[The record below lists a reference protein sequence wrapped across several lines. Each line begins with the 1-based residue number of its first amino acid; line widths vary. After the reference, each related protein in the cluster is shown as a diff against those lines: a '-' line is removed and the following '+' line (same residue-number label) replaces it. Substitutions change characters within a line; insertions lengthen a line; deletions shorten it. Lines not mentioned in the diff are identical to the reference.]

1 MGVFFKTEKRSLSS
15 RSSSM
20 MDVITNSDGSVTINF
35 DGETALEQ
43 SDVFTAIK
51 ILSGDIAASKFKFV
65 DDDGDHQ
72 KLYLLNEQPNNS
84 MTHYSFMFATIAQL
98 LLSGNS
104 FAIIHVDHLEF
115 VKPSQIVIY
124 EDTETGELRYEYTN
138 KAGTSYKVE
147 SSEMLHFKYVTVNG
161 KTGISPL
168 DSLKTELSM
177 LDNGNKM
184 LSSFFKKGIQAGG
197 VLKLNK
203 GALNNTSK
211 KQIKQDFEEVN
222 SGASNANSVIVLD
235 DTQEFKQFEINTD
248 ILKMIQNNVYS
259 TKQIAKAFGIPLSR
273 FGMELVNS
281 KDDSANDVYVSSTL
295 RMLSCMITDEILIKL
310 GISVELD
317 FSTLTGDDLNSR
329 MDKAMTKGN
338 GGDGFLLINEVRRY
352 YGQPEIAEGNK
363 LYTKTSSTRGG
374 GGNGNGNSEPNSDSI
389 NGQSN
394 N

>member
-1 MGVFFKTEKRSLSS
+1 MGLFFKTEKRSLSS
-15 RSSSM
+15 RSESM
-20 MDVITNSDGSVTINF
+20 LDFITNADGSVTINF

-65 DDDGDHQ
+65 DEKNTNLQ
-72 KLYLLNEQPNNS
+72 KLDLLNAKPNPS
-84 MTHYSFMFATIAQL
+84 MTPYSFMFATIAQM

-104 FAIIHVDHLEF
+104 FAIIHEDWLEF
-115 VKPSQIVIY
+115 AKPSQVVVY
-124 EDTETGELRYEYTN
+124 EDLETGLLRYEYTN
-138 KAGTSYKVE
+138 KAGTSYKVD

-168 DSLKTELSM
+168 DALKTELSM

-203 GALNNTSK
+203 GALNNSSK

-273 FGMELVNS
+273 FGMELVNT
-281 KDDSANDVYVSSTL
+281 KDDAANDVYVSSTL
-295 RMLSCMITDEILIKL
+295 RALSRMITDELFIKL
-310 GISVELD
+310 GINVELD
-317 FSTLTGDDLNSR
+317 FSTLTGQDMASR
-329 MDKAMTKGN
+329 MNKAMDGGN
-338 GGDGFLLINEVRRY
+338 GGDGYLLVNEIRKY
-352 YGQPEIAEGNK
+352 YGLADIPGGNVI
-363 LYTKTSSTRGG
+363 YTKTTARGG
-374 GGNGNGNSEPNSDSI
+374 VNNGNGNSEPSGSSI
-389 NGQSN
+389 RGEPND
-394 N
+394 

>member
-1 MGVFFKTEKRSLSS
+1 MGLFFKSEKRSLSS
-15 RSSSM
+15 RSESM
-20 MDVITNSDGSVTINF
+20 LDFITNADGSVTINF

-65 DDDGDHQ
+65 DEKNTNLQ
-72 KLYLLNEQPNNS
+72 KLDLLNAKPNPS
-84 MTHYSFMFATIAQL
+84 MTPYSFMFATIAQM

-104 FAIIHVDHLEF
+104 FAIIHEDWLEF
-115 VKPSQIVIY
+115 AKPSQVVVY
-124 EDTETGELRYEYTN
+124 EDLETGLLRYEYTN
-138 KAGTSYKVE
+138 KAGTSYKVD

-168 DSLKTELSM
+168 DALKTELSM

-203 GALNNTSK
+203 GALNNSSK

-273 FGMELVNS
+273 FGMELVNT
-281 KDDSANDVYVSSTL
+281 KDDAANDVYVSSTL
-295 RMLSCMITDEILIKL
+295 RALSRMITDELFIKL
-310 GISVELD
+310 GINVELD
-317 FSTLTGDDLNSR
+317 FSTLTGQDMASR
-329 MDKAMTKGN
+329 MNKAMDGGN
-338 GGDGFLLINEVRRY
+338 GGDGYLLVNEIRNY
-352 YGQPEIAEGNK
+352 YGLADIPGGNVI
-363 LYTKTSSTRGG
+363 YTKTTARGG
-374 GGNGNGNSEPNSDSI
+374 VNNGNGNSEPSGSSI
-389 NGQSN
+389 RGEPYD
-394 N
+394 

>member
-1 MGVFFKTEKRSLSS
+1 MLDFISTVNGNT
-15 RSSSM
+15 
-20 MDVITNSDGSVTINF
+20 TINF

-43 SDVFTAIK
+43 SDVFTAVK
-51 ILSGDIAASKFKFV
+51 ILAGDIAASKFKFS
-65 DDDGDHQ
+65 DNKQADIR
-72 KLYLLNEQPNNS
+72 KLDMLNKYPNAS
-84 MTHYSFMFATIAQL
+84 MTPYSFMFATIAQM

-104 FAIIHVDHLEF
+104 FAIIHEDWLEF
-115 VKPSQIVIY
+115 AKPSQVVVY
-124 EDTETGELRYEYTN
+124 EDLETGVLRYEYTN
-138 KAGTSYKVE
+138 KAGTSYKVD

-168 DSLKTELSM
+168 DALKTELSM

-203 GALNNTSK
+203 GTLNNKSK

-273 FGMELVNS
+273 FGMELVNT
-281 KDDSANDVYVSSTL
+281 KDDAANDVYVSSTL
-295 RMLSCMITDEILIKL
+295 RALSRMITDELFVKL
-310 GISVELD
+310 GINVELD
-317 FSTLTGDDLNSR
+317 FSTLTGQDMASR
-329 MDKAMTKGN
+329 MNKAMDGGN
-338 GGDGFLLINEVRRY
+338 GGDGYLLVNEIRNY
-352 YGQPEIAEGNK
+352 YGLADIPGGDII
-363 LYTKTSSTRGG
+363 YTKTTAKGG
-374 GGNGNGNSEPNSDSI
+374 VNSGNGNSEPSGSSI
-389 NGQSN
+389 RGEPDD
-394 N
+394 

>member
-1 MGVFFKTEKRSLSS
+1 MGLFFKTEKRSLSS
-15 RSSSM
+15 RSSTMLDFIST
-20 MDVITNSDGSVTINF
+20 VNGNTTINF

-43 SDVFTAIK
+43 SDVFTAVK
-51 ILSGDIAASKFKFV
+51 ILAGDIAASKFKFS
-65 DDDGDHQ
+65 DNKQADIR
-72 KLYLLNEQPNNS
+72 KLDMLNKYPNAS
-84 MTHYSFMFATIAQL
+84 MTPYSFMFATIAQM

-104 FAIIHVDHLEF
+104 FAIIHEDWLEF
-115 VKPSQIVIY
+115 AKPSQVVVY
-124 EDTETGELRYEYTN
+124 EDLETGVLRYEYTN
-138 KAGTSYKVE
+138 KAGTSYKVD

-168 DSLKTELSM
+168 DALKTELSM

-203 GALNNTSK
+203 GTLNNKSK

-273 FGMELVNS
+273 FGMELVNT
-281 KDDSANDVYVSSTL
+281 KDDAANDVYVSSTL
-295 RMLSCMITDEILIKL
+295 RALSRMITDELFVKL
-310 GISVELD
+310 GINVELD
-317 FSTLTGDDLNSR
+317 FSTLTGQDMASR
-329 MDKAMTKGN
+329 MNKAMDGGN
-338 GGDGFLLINEVRRY
+338 GGDGYLLVNEIRNY
-352 YGQPEIAEGNK
+352 YGLADIPGGDII
-363 LYTKTSSTRGG
+363 YTKTTAKGG
-374 GGNGNGNSEPNSDSI
+374 VNSGNGNSEPSGSSI
-389 NGQSN
+389 RGEPDD
-394 N
+394 

>member
-1 MGVFFKTEKRSLSS
+1 MGLFFKTEKRSLSS
-15 RSSSM
+15 RSESM
-20 MDVITNSDGSVTINF
+20 LDFITNADGSVTINF

-51 ILSGDIAASKFKFV
+51 ILSGDIAASKFNFV
-65 DDDGDHQ
+65 DEKNTNPQ
-72 KLYLLNEQPNNS
+72 KLDLLNAKPNPS
-84 MTHYSFMFATIAQL
+84 MTPYSFMFATMAQM

-104 FAIIHVDHLEF
+104 FAIIHEDWLEF
-115 VKPSQIVIY
+115 AKPSQVVVY
-124 EDTETGELRYEYTN
+124 EDLETGLLRYEYTN
-138 KAGTSYKVE
+138 KAGTSYKVD

-168 DSLKTELSM
+168 DALKTELSM

-203 GALNNTSK
+203 GTLNNKSK

-273 FGMELVNS
+273 FGMELVNT
-281 KDDSANDVYVSSTL
+281 KDDAANDVYVSSTL
-295 RMLSCMITDEILIKL
+295 RALSRMITDELFVKL
-310 GISVELD
+310 GINVELD
-317 FSTLTGDDLNSR
+317 FSTLTGQDKASR
-329 MDKAMTKGN
+329 MNKAMEDGN
-338 GGDGFLLINEVRRY
+338 GGDGYLLVNEIRNY
-352 YGQPEIAEGNK
+352 YGLADIPGGDII
-363 LYTKTSSTRGG
+363 YTKTTAKGG
-374 GGNGNGNSEPNSDSI
+374 VNSGNGNSEPSGSSI
-389 NGQSN
+389 RGEPDD
-394 N
+394 

>member
-104 FAIIHVDHLEF
+104 FAIIHDDHLEF
-115 VKPSQIVIY
+115 AKPSQIVIY

>member
-1 MGVFFKTEKRSLSS
+1 MGLFFKTEKRSLSS
-15 RSSSM
+15 RSSTMLDFIST
-20 MDVITNSDGSVTINF
+20 VNGNTTINF

-43 SDVFTAIK
+43 SDVFTAVK
-51 ILSGDIAASKFKFV
+51 ILAGDIAASKFKFS
-65 DDDGDHQ
+65 DNKQADIR
-72 KLYLLNEQPNNS
+72 KLDMLNKYPKAS
-84 MTHYSFMFATIAQL
+84 MTPYSFMFATMAQM

-104 FAIIHVDHLEF
+104 FAIIHEDWLEF
-115 VKPSQIVIY
+115 AKPSQVVVY
-124 EDTETGELRYEYTN
+124 EDLETGLLRYEYTN
-138 KAGTSYKVE
+138 KAGTSYKVD

-168 DSLKTELSM
+168 DALKTELSM

-203 GALNNTSK
+203 GTLNNKSK

-273 FGMELVNS
+273 FGMELVNT
-281 KDDSANDVYVSSTL
+281 KDDAANDVYVSSTL
-295 RMLSCMITDEILIKL
+295 RALSRMITDELFVKL
-310 GISVELD
+310 GINVELD
-317 FSTLTGDDLNSR
+317 FSTLTGQDMASR
-329 MDKAMTKGN
+329 MNKAMDGGN
-338 GGDGFLLINEVRRY
+338 GGDGYLLVNEIRNY
-352 YGQPEIAEGNK
+352 YGLADIPGGDII
-363 LYTKTSSTRGG
+363 YTKTTAKGG
-374 GGNGNGNSEPNSDSI
+374 VNSGNGN
-389 NGQSN
+389 
-394 N
+394 

>member
-1 MGVFFKTEKRSLSS
+1 MGLFFKTEKRSLSS
-15 RSSSM
+15 RSESM
-20 MDVITNSDGSVTINF
+20 LDFITNADGSVTINF

-65 DDDGDHQ
+65 DEKNTNPQ
-72 KLYLLNEQPNNS
+72 KLDLLNAKPNPS
-84 MTHYSFMFATIAQL
+84 MTPYSFMFATIAQM

-104 FAIIHVDHLEF
+104 FAIIHKDWLEF
-115 VKPSQIVIY
+115 AKPSQVVVY
-124 EDTETGELRYEYTN
+124 EDLETGLLRYEYTN
-138 KAGTSYKVE
+138 KAGTSYKVD

-168 DSLKTELSM
+168 DALKTELSM

-203 GALNNTSK
+203 GTLNNKSK

-273 FGMELVNS
+273 FGMELVNT
-281 KDDSANDVYVSSTL
+281 KDDAANDVYVSSTL
-295 RMLSCMITDEILIKL
+295 RALSRMITDELFVKL
-310 GISVELD
+310 GINVELD
-317 FSTLTGDDLNSR
+317 FSTLTGQDMASR
-329 MDKAMTKGN
+329 MNKAMDGGN
-338 GGDGFLLINEVRRY
+338 GGDGYLLVNEIRNY
-352 YGQPEIAEGNK
+352 YGLADIPGGDII
-363 LYTKTSSTRGG
+363 YTKTTAKGG
-374 GGNGNGNSEPNSDSI
+374 VNNGNGNSEPSGSSI
-389 NGQSN
+389 RGEPDD
-394 N
+394 

>member
-65 DDDGDHQ
+65 DGDGDTQ
-72 KLYLLNEQPNNS
+72 KLDLLNEQPNNS

-104 FAIIHVDHLEF
+104 FAIIHDDHLEF
-115 VKPSQIVIY
+115 AKPSQIVIY

-197 VLKLNK
+197 VLKLTK
-203 GALNNTSK
+203 GTLNNTSK
-211 KQIKQDFEEVN
+211 KQIKHDFEEVN

-352 YGQPEIAEGNK
+352 YGQPEIPEGNK

-374 GGNGNGNSEPNSDSI
+374 GVNGNGNSEPNSDSI

>member
-65 DDDGDHQ
+65 DGDGDTQ
-72 KLYLLNEQPNNS
+72 KLDLLNEQPNNS

-104 FAIIHVDHLEF
+104 FAIIHDDHLEF
-115 VKPSQIVIY
+115 AKPSQIVIY

-197 VLKLNK
+197 VLKLTK
-203 GALNNTSK
+203 GTLNNTSK
-211 KQIKQDFEEVN
+211 KQIKHDFEEVN

-352 YGQPEIAEGNK
+352 YGQPEIPEGNK

>member
-1 MGVFFKTEKRSLSS
+1 MGLFFKTEKRSLSS
-15 RSSSM
+15 RSESM
-20 MDVITNSDGSVTINF
+20 LDFITNADGSVTINF

-65 DDDGDHQ
+65 DEKNTNPK
-72 KLYLLNEQPNNS
+72 KLDLLNTKPNSS
-84 MTHYSFMFATIAQL
+84 MTPYSFMFATIAQM

-104 FAIIHVDHLEF
+104 FAIIHEDWLEF
-115 VKPSQIVIY
+115 AKPSQVVVY
-124 EDTETGELRYEYTN
+124 EDLETDLMRYEYTN
-138 KAGTSYKVE
+138 KAGTSYKVD

-168 DSLKTELSM
+168 DALKTELSM

-203 GALNNTSK
+203 GLVDNSSK
-211 KQIKQDFEEVN
+211 KQIKKDFEEVN

-235 DTQEFKQFEINTD
+235 ESQDFTQIEINTD

-273 FGMELVNS
+273 FGMELVNT
-281 KDDSANDVYVSSTL
+281 KDDAANDVYVSSTL
-295 RMLSCMITDEILIKL
+295 RALSRMITDELLIKL
-310 GISVELD
+310 GINVELD
-317 FSTLTGDDLNSR
+317 FSTLTGQDMASR
-329 MDKAMTKGN
+329 MNKAMDGGN
-338 GGDGFLLINEVRRY
+338 GGDGYLLVNEIRNY
-352 YGQPEIAEGNK
+352 YGLADIPGGNII
-363 LYTKTSSTRGG
+363 YTKTTARGG
-374 GGNGNGNSEPNSDSI
+374 VNNGNGNSEPSGSSI
-389 NGQSN
+389 RGEPND
-394 N
+394 